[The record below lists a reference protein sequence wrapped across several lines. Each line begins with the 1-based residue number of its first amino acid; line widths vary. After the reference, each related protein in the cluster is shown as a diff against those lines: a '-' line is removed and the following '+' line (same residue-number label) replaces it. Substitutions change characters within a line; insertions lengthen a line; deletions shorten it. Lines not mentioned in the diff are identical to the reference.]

1 MDFCS
6 LSVITVYLRSRSQWH
21 ISIAQHTPFLFD
33 CLRNVLNGLLKTWW
47 LRYRFLLRRKSSGLL
62 TVGELNQILAI
73 NLEKQ
78 ILNFLRESIIWF
90 TTTMGDYTRNFS
102 ISTKEVVLFVRLGHS
117 ETQDLSFLK
126 QQIWIRKSRS
136 LICFEGIICFG
147 SHLMMWKFR
156 FHNLICVMVI

>member
-1 MDFCS
+1 M
-6 LSVITVYLRSRSQWH
+6 
-21 ISIAQHTPFLFD
+21 
-33 CLRNVLNGLLKTWW
+33 
-47 LRYRFLLRRKSSGLL
+47 

-126 QQIWIRKSRS
+126 PADLNQEEQKS
-136 LICFEGIICFG
+136 
-147 SHLMMWKFR
+147 
-156 FHNLICVMVI
+156 NLF